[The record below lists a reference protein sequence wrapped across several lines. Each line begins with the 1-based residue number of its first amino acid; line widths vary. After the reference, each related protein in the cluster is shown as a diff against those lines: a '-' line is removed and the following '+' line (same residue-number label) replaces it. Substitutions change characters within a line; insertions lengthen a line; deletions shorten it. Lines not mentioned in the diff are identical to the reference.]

1 MPPSPAPWVVLKF
14 GGTSV
19 ASAARWSTIAE
30 VARARLAEGLR
41 PLIVCSAV
49 SGVTDLLGKA
59 LHAALVGEHDA
70 LLDRVDA
77 LHAGLA
83 AELAVDAALTR
94 PILDEVRRILL
105 GASLTHEVTPRQ
117 HARVMAAGELMSTR
131 LGAAF
136 LARVLADVAPA
147 GIDAAA
153 FVDARDCLRVV
164 DRGEPEAVRFVS
176 ATCSPEA
183 DEALQG
189 ALAALAAPVLVTQGF
204 IAKTA
209 HGDTVLLGRGGSD
222 TSASLFAAAL
232 QAARCEIW
240 TDVPGMFSANPR
252 DVPQAR
258 LLRRLDYDEAQEIA
272 STGAKVLHPRCID
285 PVRRHGIPLWI
296 KSTPQPDVP
305 GTLVGDTTDGGPR
318 VKAIS
323 ARSGQVLVSMDTLRM
338 WQQVGFL
345 ADIFGVF
352 KDRGVSVDLVSTSE
366 SNVTV
371 SIDPAANAL
380 GPAAIDALVA
390 DLGRLCGARAIGPC
404 ASVSLVGRGI
414 RTLLHRLGPALA
426 VFEAEQIHLV
436 SQAASDLN
444 LTFVVDED
452 QALRLVRELHALLFA
467 GEADATFGPS
477 WRELRDG
484 IQAVPPT
491 ARTPW
496 WVTRRAA
503 LLALAEESGGSPRY
517 VYDGATVDA
526 SAAALRGLRSVDRV
540 FYALKANS
548 NPDILRRIHAA
559 GLGFECVSP
568 GEMARVR
575 EVVPDIAA
583 DNILFT
589 PNFAPRAE
597 YEAALAAGVHVTL
610 DNVHPLS
617 EWPALFA
624 GREVM
629 LRLDPG
635 AGRGHHD
642 HVRTGGER
650 SKFGIAAGELDRV
663 AALCRRHDV
672 RVTGLHAH
680 VGSGILDAQSW
691 SDVAL
696 FLTGVT
702 ERFPEVRHLD
712 LGGGLGVPEK
722 PDQAPLDLAALDAA
736 LARVRE
742 AHPRLEIWLE
752 PGRYLVAEAGVL
764 LCRVTQLKRKG
775 DVRFVGVDAGMNS
788 LLRPALYGAWHEIV
802 NLTRLDAPLT
812 QVAHVVGPICESGDT
827 LGYARRLP
835 ETEEGDVLL
844 VATAG
849 AYGRAMSS
857 TYNLRQPAEE
867 HVLD

>member
-1 MPPSPAPWVVLKF
+1 MVLKF

-19 ASAARWSTIAE
+19 ASVTRWSTIAD

-41 PLIVCSAV
+41 PLVVCSAV

-59 LHAALVGEHDA
+59 LHAALVGEHA
-70 LLDRVDA
+70 AIVDRVEA
-77 LHAGLA
+77 LHADLA
-83 AELAVDAALTR
+83 AELGVDAAVCAPL
-94 PILDEVRRILL
+94 LDEVRRVLL
-105 GASLTHEVTPRQ
+105 GASLTREVTPRQ
-117 HARVMAAGELMSTR
+117 HARVMATGELLSTR

-147 GIDAAA
+147 DTDAAAAADIDAAA
-153 FVDARDCLRVV
+153 FVDARDLLRVL
-164 DRGEPEAVRFVS
+164 DRAEPEATRFLS
-176 ATCSPEA
+176 ATCSA
-183 DEALQG
+183 DADPALQATLG
-189 ALAALAAPVLVTQGF
+189 ALPSPVLVTQGF
-204 IAKTA
+204 IARTA
-209 HGDTVLLGRGGSD
+209 RGDTVLLGRGGSD

-232 QAARCEIW
+232 QADRCEIW

-296 KSTPQPDVP
+296 KSTPQPDIP
-305 GTLVGDTTDGGPR
+305 GTRIGDTTDGGPR

-352 KDRGVSVDLVSTSE
+352 KEHGVSVDLVSTSE

-371 SIDPAANAL
+371 SIDPTANAL

-452 QALRLVRELHALLFA
+452 QAARLVRELHALLFA

-477 WRELRDG
+477 WRELCDG
-484 IQAVPPT
+484 PLAVSPT

-496 WVTRRAA
+496 WALRRDA
-503 LLALAEESGGSPRY
+503 LLAAAADTPRY
-517 VYDGATVDA
+517 VYDGPTIDA
-526 SAAALRGLRSVDRV
+526 AAAALRALRSVDRV

-548 NPDILRRIHAA
+548 NPDILRRADAA

-575 EVVPDIAA
+575 EVVPGIDP
-583 DNILFT
+583 DRILFT
-589 PNFAPRAE
+589 PNFAPRSE
-597 YEAALAAGVHVTL
+597 YAAALDAGVHVTL
-610 DNVHPLS
+610 DNVHPLA
-617 EWPALFA
+617 EWPELFA
-624 GREVM
+624 GHDVM

-663 AALCRRHDV
+663 AELCRRHRV

-702 ERFPEVRHLD
+702 ERFPDARHLD

-722 PDQAPLDLAALDAA
+722 PDQAPLDLRALDAA
-736 LARVRE
+736 LARIRA
-742 AHPRLEIWLE
+742 AHPRLALWLE
-752 PGRYLVAEAGVL
+752 PGRFLVAEAGVL
-764 LCRVTQLKRKG
+764 LCRVTQLKQKG

-788 LLRPALYGAWHEIV
+788 LIRPALYGAWHEIV

-835 ETEEGDVLL
+835 ETHEGDVLL
-844 VATAG
+844 IATAG

-857 TYNLRQPAEE
+857 SYNLRPPAEE
-867 HVLD
+867 LVLD